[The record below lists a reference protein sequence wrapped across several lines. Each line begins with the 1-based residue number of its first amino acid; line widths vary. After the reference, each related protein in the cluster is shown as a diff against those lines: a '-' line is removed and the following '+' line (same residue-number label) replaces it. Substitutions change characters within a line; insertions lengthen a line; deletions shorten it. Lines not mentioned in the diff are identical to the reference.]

1 MKPLMTLLALILVL
15 SPPLFSADDHNH
27 DGCENCTCGQKSE
40 DIKSSA
46 SDEQGKFNF
55 SLKDLDGKLHDSAK
69 MKDKIIVLEWTENG
83 CPAVKPLYKANKVQ
97 KAAATLKEKGVHW
110 FSVCSTH
117 Y

>member
-1 MKPLMTLLALILVL
+1 MKPFMTLLALILVL

-40 DIKSSA
+40 DSKSNA

-69 MKDKIIVLEWTENG
+69 MKDKIIVLLLAVFYDRVVDRLHGCNLHFCQPHPTWNFLMQNLQNG
-83 CPAVKPLYKANKVQ
+83 R
-97 KAAATLKEKGVHW
+97 
-110 FSVCSTH
+110 
-117 Y
+117 